1 MKFNFEHTFEAYENW
16 RHSLENEIMWRQM
29 AGKRNKWVI
38 NGNLIFDKNG
48 HAINHCG
55 YDLLQDVLE
64 KIDLSSIEPNGQ
76 IEDTVFF
83 DHPVGYH
90 ECVET
95 TESDKIIYLQRLG
108 RAKVTRFVLDRV
120 PEPCNSVFV
129 VIGRVAD
136 TNRFV
141 FRTAFVGYKSGREPW
156 DKNAN
161 EDDVEFWKRHALVAP
176 RGADIF
182 DDLGDEGYW
191 EKLEITKDIHED
203 I

>member
-1 MKFNFEHTFEAYENW
+1 
-16 RHSLENEIMWRQM
+16 MWRQM
-29 AGKRNKWVI
+29 AGKRNRWSV
-38 NGNLIFDKNG
+38 NGNLIFDSNG

-64 KIDLSSIEPNGQ
+64 RMDLSSIEPNGQ
-76 IEDTVFF
+76 IEDTVIF
-83 DHPVGYH
+83 DNPIGYH
-90 ECVET
+90 ECLET
-95 TESDKIIYLQRLG
+95 NESDKIIYLQRLG
-108 RAKVTRFVLDRV
+108 RARVTRFVLDRV
-120 PEPCNSVFV
+120 PEPCNCVFV

-141 FRTAFVGYKSGREPW
+141 FRTAFVGNKSGREPW

-161 EDDVEFWKRHALVAP
+161 SNDVEFWKTHALVAP

-191 EKLEITKDIHED
+191 EKIVSEED
-203 I
+203 N

>member
-1 MKFNFEHTFEAYENW
+1 MVKFKFEHTFEAYERW
-16 RHSLENEIMWRQM
+16 RHSLENDIMWRQM
-29 AGKRNKWVI
+29 AGEKNRWSV
-38 NGNLIFDKNG
+38 NGKLIFDSNG

-55 YDLLQDVLE
+55 YDLLKAVLE
-64 KIDLSSIEPNGQ
+64 KMDLSSIEPNGQ

-83 DHPVGYH
+83 DHPIGYH

-108 RAKVTRFVLDRV
+108 RARVTRFVLDRV

-141 FRTAFVGYKSGREPW
+141 FRTAFVGSKSAREPW

-161 EDDVEFWKRHALVAP
+161 REDVQFWKHHALIAP
-176 RGADIF
+176 RGADLY
-182 DDLGDEGYW
+182 DDLGDGGYW
-191 EKLEITKDIHED
+191 EKIVCEEEI
-203 I
+203 